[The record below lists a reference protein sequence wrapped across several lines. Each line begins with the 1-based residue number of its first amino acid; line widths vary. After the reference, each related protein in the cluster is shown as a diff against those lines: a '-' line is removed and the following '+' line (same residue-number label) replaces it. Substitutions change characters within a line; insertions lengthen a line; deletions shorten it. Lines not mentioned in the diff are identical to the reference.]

1 MIEFELKYKIA
12 LTERLRKL
20 IQGKSVSS
28 QRDDY
33 FDTKDGLLYRNGN
46 FLRLRDEKRIDF
58 KLFAGDDTHLFCE
71 ETNFE
76 LNQFSADNP
85 ALMKVCQHVGLTS
98 SPFKDFESFCL
109 QHSLSVIAPIYKKR
123 IKFKKEDIVLSIDEI
138 EGLGTFL
145 EAELD
150 FPDADFDKI
159 AAKIVLEDRL
169 IKEDLIDLSED
180 EYVKVGYVELYL
192 LEHRPEL
199 YQLGKYKI

>member
-1 MIEFELKYKIA
+1 MIEFELKYKISSP
-12 LTERLRKL
+12 ERLLKFVK
-20 IQGKSVSS
+20 GKDAST

-33 FDTKDGLLYRNGN
+33 YDTEEGLLYQNGN
-46 FLRLRDEKRIDF
+46 FLRLRDGKRIDF

-76 LNQFSADNP
+76 LNHFSSNNL

-98 SPFKDFESFCL
+98 SPFKDFERFCL
-109 QHSLSVIAPIYKKR
+109 VNSLCVIAPISKKR
-123 IKFKKEDIVLSIDEI
+123 IKFKKEDIVLSVDEI

-159 AAKIVLEDRL
+159 AAKKVLEDRL
-169 IKEDLIDLSED
+169 IKEGLIDLSED
-180 EYVKVGYVELYL
+180 KYVKVGYVELYL
-192 LEHRPEL
+192 LEHHPEL